1 MAASEPVAYSIAD
14 ACAAGRAG
22 RTALYQ
28 AIRSGELRAVKRGRR
43 TLILADDSAPRRSLE
58 SLRTAALAHLK
69 QTPAPI
75 PRGHAC
81 RGLDLM
87 SHVLR
92 SQRSTPT
99 SVCVRKVTA

>member
-1 MAASEPVAYSIAD
+1 MS
-14 ACAAGRAG
+14 
-22 RTALYQ
+22 RTASQ
-28 AIRSGELRAVKRGRR
+28 
-43 TLILADDSAPRRSLE
+43 
-58 SLRTAALAHLK
+58 LRTQEPRLWREWEATSSRIMRDKAALYVQFRASGPVVL
-69 QTPAPI
+69 TNARSPSDAGDA
-75 PRGHAC
+75 RDLGGGG